1 LGKDLNPVEPTSKE
15 QSDELP
21 ARWIEHLKAH
31 WARWNIARRYKKKA
45 KEKSDINEHLPLLR
59 ELSRSCASVCEIG
72 VRRCVSSWA
81 FLQGLAESE
90 ASKKKLLCIDI
101 NPADVSDLKRWGESI
116 IPPVRTSMVI
126 ADSRKIN
133 LPHEFD
139 LLFIDTL
146 HVYGQLKAELWAHQ
160 GRIRCFIVLH
170 DTEIDG
176 DRGEILRMGWDARKM
191 AEDTGMKEEELLQGM
206 GQAIQEFLAEFPG
219 WVMQSHFANNNGLTV
234 LARVQK

>member
-1 LGKDLNPVEPTSKE
+1 MGKDLNPVESPPKE
-15 QSDELP
+15 QSDELLV
-21 ARWIEHLKAH
+21 RWVAHLQAH
-31 WARWNIARRYKKKA
+31 WARWNIARRYRKKT
-45 KEKSDINEHLPLLR
+45 KEKSDINEHLPILR
-59 ELSRSCASVCEIG
+59 ELSRSCSSVCEIG

-101 NPADVSDLKRWGESI
+101 NPADVSDLERWGGNL
-116 IPPVRTSMVI
+116 IPPVRTSMVV
-126 ADSRKIN
+126 ADSRKIV

-160 GRIRCFIVLH
+160 RRIRRFIVLH

-176 DRGEILRMGWDARKM
+176 DKGEVLRMGWDTRKM
-191 AEDTGMKEEELLQGM
+191 AQNTGMKEEELLQGM
-206 GQAIQEFLAEFPG
+206 GRAIREFLAEFPE
-219 WVMQSHFANNNGLTV
+219 WVEQSHFANNNGLTV
-234 LARVQK
+234 LARAQK

>member
-1 LGKDLNPVEPTSKE
+1 M
-15 QSDELP
+15 
-21 ARWIEHLKAH
+21 
-31 WARWNIARRYKKKA
+31 
-45 KEKSDINEHLPLLR
+45 
-59 ELSRSCASVCEIG
+59 
-72 VRRCVSSWA
+72 SSWA

-101 NPADVSDLKRWGESI
+101 NPADISDLKRWGESI
-116 IPPVRTSMVI
+116 IPPVRTSMAI
-126 ADSRKIN
+126 ADSRKII

-160 GRIRCFIVLH
+160 GRIRRFIVLH

-191 AEDTGMKEEELLQGM
+191 AEDRGIKEEELLQGM
-206 GQAIQEFLAEFPG
+206 GRAIREFLAEFPG
-219 WVMQSHFANNNGLTV
+219 WVKQSHFANNNGLTV

>member
-1 LGKDLNPVEPTSKE
+1 MEPTSKK

-21 ARWIEHLKAH
+21 ASWIEHLKAH
-31 WARWNIARRYKKKA
+31 WARWNIDRRYRKKT

-101 NPADVSDLKRWGESI
+101 NPADISDLKRWGESI
-116 IPPVRTSMVI
+116 IPPVRASMVI
-126 ADSRKIN
+126 ADSRKII

-160 GRIRCFIVLH
+160 GRIRRFIVLH

-176 DRGEILRMGWDARKM
+176 DRGEILRMGWDICKM
-191 AEDTGMKEEELLQGM
+191 ARDTGMKEEDLSKGM
-206 GQAIQEFLAEFPG
+206 GRAIDEFLAKFPE
-219 WVMQSHFANNNGLTV
+219 WVLKHHFPNNNGLTI

>member
-1 LGKDLNPVEPTSKE
+1 MGKDLNPVESPPKE

-21 ARWIEHLKAH
+21 VRWVAHLKAQ
-31 WARWNIARRYKKKA
+31 WARWNIARRYRKKTA
-45 KEKSDINEHLPLLR
+45 EKSDINEHLPLLR

-101 NPADVSDLKRWGESI
+101 NPADISDLKRWGESI
-116 IPPVRTSMVI
+116 IPPVRASMVI
-126 ADSRKIN
+126 ADSRRII
-133 LPHEFD
+133 LPNEFD

-160 GRIRCFIVLH
+160 GRIRRFIVLH

-176 DRGEILRMGWDARKM
+176 DRGEILRMGWNARKM

-206 GQAIQEFLAEFPG
+206 GRAIQEFLAEFPD
-219 WVMQSHFANNNGLTV
+219 WVKQSHFANNNGLTV